1 MGTVVKLN
9 NSFPEDQLAQLIEG
23 ARLPMSLNVAGR
35 IFTELDSP
43 SSTLDDIADIIRTDV
58 GLSAKV
64 LKIANSPLFM
74 GGGVTTVTEALVYVG
89 LDDVISLV
97 TASEII
103 RAFEDIPF
111 HDNPYRFW
119 YENLY
124 AATAGQVLARHMCLP
139 EGRVFSASLL
149 RGIGELVIRSCLPQQ
164 AKMIAQQQKQTGSA
178 LHVIEY
184 QVLGFHHGELA
195 AALMEKWKLP
205 DSLVLPVRYYISPEQ
220 TNDYRLEASIV
231 HLANYAKNEYYAVEQ
246 PPLQNNLLHGK
257 ADDNLKLL
265 EQLGPEIDRLNVE
278 AAKLVM
284 G

>member
-1 MGTVVKLN
+1 MGTVINLN
-9 NSFPEDQLAQLIEG
+9 NSFPAEQLDRLIDG

-43 SSTLDDIADIIRTDV
+43 SSTLDDIADIIRTDI

-74 GGGVTTVTEALVYVG
+74 GGAVTTVTEALVYVG
-89 LDDVISLV
+89 LDDVLSLV
-97 TASEII
+97 TTSEII
-103 RAFEDIPF
+103 SAFEDIPF

-139 EGRVFSASLL
+139 EGRIFSVSLF
-149 RGIGELVIRSCLPQQ
+149 RGLGELVIRSCLPQQ
-164 AKMIAQQQKQTGSA
+164 ATIIARRQKQTGAA

-184 QVLGFHHGELA
+184 QVLGFHHAELG
-195 AALMEKWKLP
+195 AALMERWHLP
-205 DSLVLPVRYYISPEQ
+205 DSLVQPVRYYTSPEQ
-220 TNDYRLEASIV
+220 TNDYHLEASVV
-231 HLANYAKNEYYAVEQ
+231 HMANYAKNEYFDIKQ
-246 PPLQNNLLHGK
+246 PPLQNNLLYQK
-257 ADDNLKLL
+257 AEENLKLVEHL
-265 EQLGPEIDRLNVE
+265 RPEIDRLNVE